1 MLTGATLVDGSHAD
15 QPEEAELVVEDELED
30 QSAQVEALDEVVL
43 NRIVSLRSLKLEH
56 SHWSKG

>member
-1 MLTGATLVDGSHAD
+1 MDGSHAD

>member
-15 QPEEAELVVEDELED
+15 QSEEAELVVEDELED
-30 QSAQVEALDEVVL
+30 QSAQAEALDEVVL
-43 NRIVSLRSLKLEH
+43 NSIVSLRSLTLEH